1 MSDVVPSLY
10 QFKGGVE
17 RKTTAG
23 GGDLSL
29 DFQNKQYFGEWRGR
43 ELFSDEA
50 VALRFRNRTKLGMLW
65 TVPSGGIKE
74 A

>member
-1 MSDVVPSLY
+1 MTWSPVYTISREGRRV
-10 QFKGGVE
+10 
-17 RKTTAG
+17 KTTAG